1 MHLELEAKNQNLQCL
16 RGIAILLVAVF
27 HFTWRWQDFYPWGK
41 YVSDS
46 WFFVMTNGVQL
57 FFMISGWVI
66 YASLI
71 RTGSFFKFIKNR
83 MIRLAVPLFLIAPL
97 LYIFQKVF
105 PVEPFKEVF
114 PNQILTSISMINP
127 TYFLFFFDIKTDWI
141 TGVQWTLTYEITFY
155 LLSSFVFYKIS
166 QRHVFEFMLGMANFI
181 LIANYLYLYLNNQI
195 GQGYYL
201 KDVNSPSVEYVIQ
214 QSGLLHLSWFVLGM
228 WFYKFSSNRQS
239 KKVIAY
245 LANLIFLCAWD
256 ISQGRVAFSQPK
268 QTMFAIAMLTLF
280 IIFFFQLK
288 TQFSKRFL
296 RSITQ
301 IFESLGNVS
310 YEFYLLHEI
319 VGVTLLLSF
328 SKITFIYLHPEIYP
342 FLIFLVLITLYAAS
356 FAINKLYS
364 EPTQRYLKT
373 KFVNHNSR

>member
-66 YASLI
+66 YATLI
-71 RTGSFFKFIKNR
+71 RTGSFFKFVKNR

-97 LYIFQKVF
+97 LYLFQKMF

-114 PNQILTSISMINP
+114 PSQILTSISMINP
-127 TYFLFFFDIKTDWI
+127 SYFLFFFDIKTDWI

-166 QRHVFEFMLGMANFI
+166 QKHVFEFMLGMTNFI

-195 GQGYYL
+195 GQGYYV

-228 WFYKFSSNRQS
+228 WFFKFSSNRRS
-239 KKVIAY
+239 KKVLVY
-245 LANLIFLCAWD
+245 LVNLIFLCAWD

-268 QTMFAIAMLTLF
+268 QTMFAIAMLALF
-280 IIFFFQLK
+280 VIFFFRLK
-288 TQFSKRFL
+288 AQSSKPFL
-296 RSITQ
+296 KSIAQ
-301 IFESLGNVS
+301 ILESLGNVS

-319 VGVTLLLSF
+319 VGVTLLLSL

-373 KFVNHNSR
+373 KFVNHSSR

>member
-1 MHLELEAKNQNLQCL
+1 
-16 RGIAILLVAVF
+16 
-27 HFTWRWQDFYPWGK
+27 
-41 YVSDS
+41 
-46 WFFVMTNGVQL
+46 
-57 FFMISGWVI
+57 
-66 YASLI
+66 
-71 RTGSFFKFIKNR
+71 
-83 MIRLAVPLFLIAPL
+83 
-97 LYIFQKVF
+97 
-105 PVEPFKEVF
+105 
-114 PNQILTSISMINP
+114 
-127 TYFLFFFDIKTDWI
+127 
-141 TGVQWTLTYEITFY
+141 
-155 LLSSFVFYKIS
+155 
-166 QRHVFEFMLGMANFI
+166 
-181 LIANYLYLYLNNQI
+181 LNNQI
-195 GQGYYL
+195 GQGYYV

-228 WFYKFSSNRQS
+228 WFFKFSSNRRS
-239 KKVIAY
+239 KKVLVY
-245 LANLIFLCAWD
+245 LVNLIFLCAWD

-342 FLIFLVLITLYAAS
+342 ILIFLVLITLYAAS
-356 FAINKLYS
+356 LAINKLYS
-364 EPTQRYLKT
+364 EPAQRYLKT
-373 KFVNHNSR
+373 KFVNYSSR